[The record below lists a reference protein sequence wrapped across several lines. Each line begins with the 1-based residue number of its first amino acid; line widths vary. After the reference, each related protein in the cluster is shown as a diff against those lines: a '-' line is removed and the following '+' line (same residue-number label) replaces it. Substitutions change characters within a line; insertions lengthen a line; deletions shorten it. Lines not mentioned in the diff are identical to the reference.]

1 MNRDTYKNGSNFLPD
16 QGFWRIDVIVSQKVQ
31 CVFHVLQSKCQ
42 ADTNTERAMIINVYF
57 WKLRAHNS
65 VEIMSNAHQIQ
76 LAKMRVSKII
86 SSDITHLSP
95 LANADASVVV
105 DISKFETT
113 ADLGAG
119 AKPEAT
125 PAAMIKENTVANFIV
140 ACIEVSALNCAA
152 TKDNRGTSSAC
163 VM

>member
-1 MNRDTYKNGSNFLPD
+1 MPGGHEHRKGNDHK
-16 QGFWRIDVIVSQKVQ
+16 RILLEAEGAQLCRNNEQRTS
-31 CVFHVLQSKCQ
+31 
-42 ADTNTERAMIINVYF
+42 
-57 WKLRAHNS
+57 NS
-65 VEIMSNAHQIQ
+65 VGENALIP
-76 LAKMRVSKII
+76 KI

-140 ACIEVSALNCAA
+140 PVLKSL
-152 TKDNRGTSSAC
+152 R
-163 VM
+163 